1 MFLKIDF
8 REILHTCRGHRA
20 RKFFGKKMNR
30 SFPNF
35 EGGGGE
41 GETLNPHI
49 SPVGGPGTP
58 KFVLVVVHHGP

>member
-1 MFLKIDF
+1 MFLKTDF
-8 REILHTCRGHRA
+8 REILHTFRGHGA
-20 RKFFGKKMNR
+20 RTFFGKKMNR

-41 GETLNPHI
+41 DETLTPHI

-58 KFVLVVVHHGP
+58 KLFLVVVHHEP